1 MLSGAAGF
9 FSDDAAEK
17 KTFSNPQKKEDAGKR
32 KRIHSNSYGGSSVG
46 SSSKNEA
53 WGHERGG
60 KYSNNS
66 RLLRE
71 YLVRALAFRNESISE
86 RISATFIISPL
97 RNALLILTS

>member
-53 WGHERGG
+53 WGYDRGG
-60 KYSNNS
+60 NIPIIHDFCGNIWY
-66 RLLRE
+66 
-71 YLVRALAFRNESISE
+71 VRSLFEMSPFPSE
-86 RISATFIISPL
+86 
-97 RNALLILTS
+97 